1 MNHKGLPATHASD
14 IPREYS
20 ECGCTSKRHQRLLT
34 SELGLSTLVLLGWM
48 LLMSRSR
55 SDAAAADMG
64 LALPGRLV
72 AAVVATGIAA
82 GAAAWAGA
90 RRFLGC

>member
-1 MNHKGLPATHASD
+1 
-14 IPREYS
+14 
-20 ECGCTSKRHQRLLT
+20 
-34 SELGLSTLVLLGWM
+34 
-48 LLMSRSR
+48 MSRSR